1 MRIYLMAICS
11 ALLLVTLVSLT
22 GCAGIL
28 SNNWTES
35 RTTTSGFGIASLNY
49 TSGTSWQESLSVY
62 DTVTNGHLNNI
73 QVLGLS
79 NSTDTAY
86 LAVDPDYY
94 YYPSLVTD
102 KSNTS
107 NAIYMSPV
115 GSTTRA
121 DVHEDSMNTATLS
134 AFTSFYELKSY
145 STTVAGLKAEIA
157 SLSLNAANIGMFV
170 VCANFPL
177 NSSNININTTSVAY
191 RNTSTARLQT
201 AIDAV
206 RWDSIYSSAGYTGSQ
221 NLKVTILDRASI
233 DITNVPG
240 NTGVLADSLIA
251 IVSPDSNDNIPPTPG
266 IKSLRVDLGWNK
278 PVDLDLH
285 LIRNNPPVYHDLYD
299 TVNDCFW
306 QPNVLDWGVIG
317 NTNDNPQFVR
327 DSRDGSITEE
337 IYLEKMTAG
346 DSYAVAIDYWGDPYQ
361 NATHVAVSGTVYVYI
376 NGSSTPIVIN
386 STELTYGE
394 PWGSSP
400 QGFTNV
406 CDINGTTGAVVERTL
421 ARSLQQRPAFRSG
434 IPVLR
439 KK

>member
-1 MRIYLMAICS
+1 MRINLMATCS
-11 ALLLVTLVSLT
+11 ALLLVVLISLT
-22 GCAGIL
+22 GCGGIL
-28 SNNWTES
+28 SNSWTES
-35 RTTTSGFGIASLNY
+35 RATTSGAGLAALNY
-49 TSGTSWQESLSVY
+49 SSGSSWQESLSVY

-73 QVLGLS
+73 QVLGFS

-86 LAVDPDYY
+86 LAVHPNYY
-94 YYPSLVTD
+94 YYPTLVTD
-102 KSNTS
+102 KSNAS
-107 NAIYMSPV
+107 NAMYMSPV

-121 DVHEDSMNTATLS
+121 GVREDSMNTKTLS
-134 AFTSFYELKSY
+134 AFTSFYKSQSY
-145 STTVAGLKAEIA
+145 NTTVAGLRAEIA
-157 SLSLNAANIGMFV
+157 SLSSGNIGMFV
-170 VCANFPL
+170 VCANSPL

-191 RNTSTARLQT
+191 RNSSTARLQT
-201 AIDAV
+201 AVGAV
-206 RWDSIYSSAGYTGSQ
+206 RWDSIYSSAGYSGSQ
-221 NLKVTILDRASI
+221 NMKVTILDRASI
-233 DITNVPG
+233 DITDIPG
-240 NTGVLADSLIA
+240 NTGVLADSLVA
-251 IVSPDSNDNIPPTPG
+251 IVSPDTNNYIPPTPG

-317 NTNDNPQFVR
+317 NTNDDPQFVR
-327 DSRDGSITEE
+327 DSRDGSSTEE
-337 IYLEKMTAG
+337 IYLGKMTAG

-361 NATHVAVSGTVYVYI
+361 NATHTSVSGVVYVYI
-376 NGSSTPIVIN
+376 NGASTPIVIN
-386 STELTYGE
+386 SKVLTYGA
-394 PWGSSP
+394 PWDLNPSGEFS
-400 QGFTNV
+400 TV